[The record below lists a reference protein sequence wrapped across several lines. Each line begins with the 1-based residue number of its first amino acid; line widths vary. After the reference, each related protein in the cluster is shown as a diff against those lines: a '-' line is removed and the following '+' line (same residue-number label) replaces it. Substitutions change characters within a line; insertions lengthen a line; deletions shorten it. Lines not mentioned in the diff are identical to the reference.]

1 MAQSTTSAHLARTFG
16 WAMLATLLVYLINT
30 VLTLGFQ
37 WPGPASVLGGEVSL
51 LGALQLALYILGVV
65 VAWQWVSR
73 NPAVTLR
80 TEAEQINRFNV
91 FLIRGLFWSVLL
103 IGLADMAI
111 SFLRVEDLLRV
122 DVFYA
127 GMSPQ
132 GKGFINAI
140 GATAMGCAMCWTILL
155 NGLGSK
161 SAIIYSPMVNFEV
174 SQSGFGMYTK
184 YLMAGFLGVF
194 AITMLIQFVSQFL
207 EATADYRGDPD
218 ARVIESASAH

>member
-1 MAQSTTSAHLARTFG
+1 
-16 WAMLATLLVYLINT
+16 
-30 VLTLGFQ
+30 
-37 WPGPASVLGGEVSL
+37 
-51 LGALQLALYILGVV
+51 
-65 VAWQWVSR
+65 
-73 NPAVTLR
+73 
-80 TEAEQINRFNV
+80 
-91 FLIRGLFWSVLL
+91 
-103 IGLADMAI
+103 
-111 SFLRVEDLLRV
+111 
-122 DVFYA
+122 
-127 GMSPQ
+127 
-132 GKGFINAI
+132 
-140 GATAMGCAMCWTILL
+140 MGCAMCWTILL